1 MLRPFKSLRT
11 AGARWGPTRTTIR
24 GRGCSPT
31 IYPLVAAGQSRT
43 HSAKSQELSQSHTS
57 SFAVG
62 VFRVGFFFFFAAPPA
77 VSSCAPLSSFIMEE
91 TLSLISAVATPPES
105 RPRARIARIL
115 AVPPSAIT

>member
-11 AGARWGPTRTTIR
+11 AGARWGAWGPTRTTIR
-24 GRGCSPT
+24 GPT